1 MQLKI
6 INLKFTIKRSLILGA
21 ILLGL
26 QAGAQEIIVTD
37 STSIPLEDELAQNE
51 IVTSEEGARRKV
63 DGIAAVIGDYIILD
77 SDIDLTRKD
86 IQSQGNSTANVT
98 DCQLAGS
105 LMENKLYAH
114 QAIQD
119 SIVVPD
125 AQINNYIDQ
134 QIAGLVR
141 QLGSMEDVLEF
152 YKKDSEAE
160 FRNELFEL
168 NKQGQLAQ
176 KMRQKIIE
184 NIEVTPE
191 EVRTYFNEIPK
202 DSLPIFGDEVEIS
215 EIVVKPEVP
224 EEEKQKTIDRL
235 NQFRT
240 DVLENGSK
248 FATKAILYSDDTKSG
263 GDILSLGRKDA
274 FVKEFKDVAFSL
286 REGEISE
293 PFETTYGYHII
304 QLVKVR
310 GQEIDVRH
318 ILLIPDVNNAAV
330 EKAKEEI
337 DQVREKIV
345 NGEIEFAQAAR
356 EVSDREQTKADGGKM
371 RNPTTG
377 DTGFDQKNLPTTL
390 YSQIADLKDG
400 EISYRLTEHD
410 EMGRPF
416 FKIVKVDKRIPEHTA
431 DYGTDYM
438 KIKDLALQ
446 DKRIK
451 AIQEW
456 QKEKIN
462 DTYVK
467 VSGKY
472 RDCEYTSNWLK
483 K

>member
-1 MQLKI
+1 M
-6 INLKFTIKRSLILGA
+6 LGA

-26 QAGAQEIIVTD
+26 HAGAQEIIVTD

-51 IVTSEEGARRKV
+51 NLTAKEGARRKV

-119 SIVVPD
+119 SIIVPD

-134 QIAGLVR
+134 QIAGMVR
-141 QLGSMEDVLEF
+141 QLGSIEDVLEF
-152 YKKDSEAE
+152 YKRDSEAE
-160 FRNELFEL
+160 FRNELFDL
-168 NKQGQLAQ
+168 NKQSQLAQ

-184 NIEVTPE
+184 NIEGTPE
-191 EVRTYFNEIPK
+191 EVRAYFNEIPK
-202 DSLPIFGDEVEIS
+202 DSLPVFGDEVEIS

-235 NQFRT
+235 NQFRE

-248 FATKAILYSDDTKSG
+248 FATKAILYSDDTQTG
-263 GDILSLGRKDA
+263 GNILSLGRKDA

-330 EKAKEEI
+330 EKAKKEI

-356 EVSDREQTKADGGKM
+356 EVSDREETKADGGKM

-377 DTGFDQKNLPTTL
+377 DTGFDQKNLPPRL
-390 YSQIADLKDG
+390 YSQISELKDG
-400 EISYRLTEHD
+400 EISYRLTEQD
-410 EMGRPF
+410 EMGRPI
-416 FKIVKVDKRIPEHTA
+416 FKIVKIDKRIPQHIA

-456 QKEKIN
+456 QKEKIQ

>member
-1 MQLKI
+1 M
-6 INLKFTIKRSLILGA
+6 LGA

-26 QAGAQEIIVTD
+26 HAGAQEIIVTD

-51 IVTSEEGARRKV
+51 NLTAKEGARRKV

-119 SIVVPD
+119 SIIVPD

-134 QIAGLVR
+134 QIAGMVR
-141 QLGSMEDVLEF
+141 QLGSIEDVLEF
-152 YKKDSEAE
+152 YKRDSEAE
-160 FRNELFEL
+160 FRNELFDL
-168 NKQGQLAQ
+168 NKRSQLAQ

-191 EVRTYFNEIPK
+191 EVRAYFNEIPK
-202 DSLPIFGDEVEIS
+202 DSLPVFGDEVEIS

-235 NQFRT
+235 NQFRE

-248 FATKAILYSDDTKSG
+248 FATKAILYSDDTQTG
-263 GDILSLGRKDA
+263 GNILSLGRKDA

-330 EKAKEEI
+330 EKAKKEI

-356 EVSDREQTKADGGKM
+356 EVSDREETKADGGKM

-377 DTGFDQKNLPTTL
+377 DTGFDQKNLPPRL
-390 YSQIADLKDG
+390 YSQISELKDG
-400 EISYRLTEHD
+400 EISYRLTEQD
-410 EMGRPF
+410 EMGRPI
-416 FKIVKVDKRIPEHTA
+416 FKIVKIDKRIPQHIA

-456 QKEKIN
+456 QKEKIQ

>member
-1 MQLKI
+1 MQLKT
-6 INLKFTIKRSLILGA
+6 INLKFTIKKALILGA
-21 ILLGL
+21 LVLGIN
-26 QAGAQEIIVTD
+26 AGAQEIIVTD
-37 STSIPLEDELAQNE
+37 STSIQPEDELVQNQPL
-51 IVTSEEGARRKV
+51 SEAEGSRRKV

-77 SDIDLTRKD
+77 SDVDLTRKD
-86 IQSQGNSTANVT
+86 IQSQGGSTANVT

-134 QIAGLVR
+134 QIAGMVQ

-152 YKKDSEAE
+152 YKRDSEAE

-168 NKQGQLAQ
+168 NKQSQLAQ
-176 KMRQKIIE
+176 QMRQKIVE

-191 EVRTYFNEIPK
+191 EVRQYFDEIPK

-215 EIVVKPEVP
+215 EIVIKPEVP

-240 DVLENGSK
+240 DVLENDSK
-248 FATKAILYSDDTKSG
+248 FATKAILYSDDTQTG
-263 GDILSLGRKDA
+263 GDILSFGRKDPFA
-274 FVKEFKDVAFSL
+274 KEFKDVAFSL

-293 PFETTYGYHII
+293 PFETDFGYHIV
-304 QLVKVR
+304 QLVKIR

-318 ILLIPDVNNAAV
+318 ILLIPDVNNDAL
-330 EKAKEEI
+330 EKAKEKI
-337 DQVREKIV
+337 DKVREKIE
-345 NGEIEFAQAAR
+345 NGDIEFAQAAR
-356 EVSDREQTKADGGKM
+356 EVSDREETKADGGKM

-377 DTGFDQKNLPTTL
+377 DSRFEQTKLDTKL
-390 YSQIADLKDG
+390 YNQISDLKEG
-400 EISYRLTEHD
+400 EISYRITEQD
-410 EMGRPF
+410 RMGRPF
-416 FKIVKVDKRIPEHTA
+416 YKIIKMDKRIPQHTA
-431 DYGTDYM
+431 NYGSDYM
-438 KIKDLALQ
+438 KIKELALQ

-456 QKEKIN
+456 QKEKIQ

>member
-1 MQLKI
+1 MQLKT
-6 INLKFTIKRSLILGA
+6 INLRFTIKRSLMLVA

-26 QAGAQEIIVTD
+26 HAGAQEIIVTD
-37 STSIPLEDELAQNE
+37 STSIPLEEELAQSE
-51 IVTSEEGARRKV
+51 AVTAEEGTRRKV

-77 SDIDLTRKD
+77 SDVDLTRKD
-86 IQSQGNSTANVT
+86 IQSQGGSTANVT

-119 SIVVPD
+119 SIIVPD

-134 QIAGLVR
+134 QIAGMVR

-152 YKKDSEAE
+152 YKRDSEAE

-168 NKQGQLAQ
+168 NKQSQLAQ

-184 NIEVTPE
+184 DIEVTPE
-191 EVRTYFNEIPK
+191 EVRAYFNSIPK
-202 DSLPIFGDEVEIS
+202 DSLPVFGDEVEIS

-235 NQFRT
+235 NQFRS
-240 DVLENGSK
+240 DVLDNGSK
-248 FATKAILYSDDTKSG
+248 FATKAILYSDDTKTG

-330 EKAKEEI
+330 EKAKKEI
-337 DQVREKIV
+337 DGVREKIV
-345 NGEIEFAQAAR
+345 NGEIEFSQAAR
-356 EVSDREQTKADGGKM
+356 EVSDREETKADGGKM

-377 DTGFDQKNLPTTL
+377 DTGFDQKNLPPRL
-390 YSQIADLKDG
+390 YSQISELKDG
-400 EISYRLTEHD
+400 EISYRLTEQD
-410 EMGRPF
+410 EMGRPI
-416 FKIVKVDKRIPEHTA
+416 FKIVKIDKRIPQHVA

-456 QKEKIN
+456 QKEKIQ

>member
-1 MQLKI
+1 MR
-6 INLKFTIKRSLILGA
+6 FTIKRGLMLVA
-21 ILLGL
+21 LLLGIN
-26 QAGAQEIIVTD
+26 AGAQEIIVTD
-37 STSIPLEDELAQNE
+37 STSIQMEDELAQNKPLAE
-51 IVTSEEGARRKV
+51 EEGARRKV

-77 SDIDLTRKD
+77 SDVDLTRKD
-86 IQSQGNSTANVT
+86 IQSQGGSTVDVT

-119 SIVVPD
+119 SIIVPD

-134 QIAGLVR
+134 QIAGMVR
-141 QLGSMEDVLEF
+141 QLGSIEDVLEF
-152 YKKDSEAE
+152 YKRDSEAE

-168 NKQGQLAQ
+168 NQQSQLAQ
-176 KMRQKIIE
+176 KMRQKIVE

-191 EVRTYFNEIPK
+191 EVRAYFNDIPK
-202 DSLPIFGDEVEIS
+202 DSLPVFGDEVEIS

-235 NQFRT
+235 NQFRA

-248 FATKAILYSDDTKSG
+248 FATKAILYSDDTQTG

-293 PFETTYGYHII
+293 PFETTYGYHIV

-337 DQVREKIV
+337 DNVREKIES
-345 NGEIEFAQAAR
+345 GEVEFAQAAR
-356 EVSDREQTKADGGKM
+356 EVSDRDETKSDGGKM

-377 DTGFDQKNLPTTL
+377 DLGFDQKNLPPRL
-390 YSQIADLKDG
+390 YSQIQDLKEG
-400 EISYRLTEHD
+400 EISYRLTEQD
-410 EMGRPF
+410 EMGRPI
-416 FKIVKVDKRIPEHTA
+416 FKIVKIDKRIPEHVA

-456 QKEKIN
+456 QKEKIQ

-467 VSGKY
+467 ISGKY

>member
-1 MQLKI
+1 MR
-6 INLKFTIKRSLILGA
+6 FTIKRSLMLGA

-26 QAGAQEIIVTD
+26 HAGAQEIIVTD

-51 IVTSEEGARRKV
+51 NLTAKEGARRKV

-119 SIVVPD
+119 SIIVPD

-134 QIAGLVR
+134 QIAGMVR
-141 QLGSMEDVLEF
+141 QLGSIEDVLEF
-152 YKKDSEAE
+152 YKRDSEAE
-160 FRNELFEL
+160 FRNELFDL
-168 NKQGQLAQ
+168 NKQSQLAQ

-191 EVRTYFNEIPK
+191 EVRAYFNEIPK
-202 DSLPIFGDEVEIS
+202 DSLPVFGDEVEIS

-235 NQFRT
+235 NQFRE

-248 FATKAILYSDDTKSG
+248 FATKAILYSDDTQTG
-263 GDILSLGRKDA
+263 GNILSLGRKDA

-330 EKAKEEI
+330 EKAKKEI

-356 EVSDREQTKADGGKM
+356 EVSDREETKADGGKM

-377 DTGFDQKNLPTTL
+377 DTGFDQKNLPPRL
-390 YSQIADLKDG
+390 YSQISELKDG
-400 EISYRLTEHD
+400 EISYRLTEQD
-410 EMGRPF
+410 EMGRPI
-416 FKIVKVDKRIPEHTA
+416 FKIVKIDKRIPQHIA

-456 QKEKIN
+456 QKEKIQ